1 MNRTPSTINENKMP
15 ITGATL
21 TRLAGLAAVVGGLI
35 YAGIQPIHPA
45 DALSSV
51 NTTAWAIITPLKV
64 VMSMLFLVG
73 LTGIYVHQVKESGL
87 LGLIGFVL
95 FSVAWALELAYI
107 FAEAF
112 IIPALATAAPTFI
125 EGFFGI
131 INGHP
136 VATELGAL
144 PGIYGLLG
152 GLYVIGGLLFGIATF
167 RAHILPR
174 PAAGL
179 LAITCLL
186 TPLAA
191 LLPHEIQRFAAM
203 PVGIAIAALGYA
215 LWSERQARVT
225 SAAVPESAP
234 ASQTGSAQARSS

>member
-1 MNRTPSTINENKMP
+1 MNRTQP
-15 ITGATL
+15 ITNKENTMQITGSTL
-21 TRLAGLAAVVGGLI
+21 TRLAGLAAIVAGLI

-45 DALSSV
+45 DALASV
-51 NTTAWAIITPLKV
+51 NTTAWAIITPAKV

-73 LTGIYVHQVKESGL
+73 LTGIYVRQVKESRL

-95 FSVAWALELAYI
+95 FSAAWALELAFI

-112 IIPALATAAPTFI
+112 IIPVLATAAPTFI

-131 INGHP
+131 VNGHP

-152 GLYVIGGLLFGIATF
+152 GLYVIGGLVFGIATF
-167 RAHILPR
+167 RAGVLPR
-174 PAAGL
+174 WAAGL
-179 LAITCLL
+179 LAVTAVL

-191 LLPHEIQRFAAM
+191 LLPHEIQRFAAV
-203 PVGIAIAALGYA
+203 PVGIAVAGLGYA
-215 LWSERQARVT
+215 LWSERRARVS
-225 SAAVPESAP
+225 SAAALESTP
-234 ASQTGSAQARSS
+234 ASQTGTA